1 MSSKTT
7 REPQENGE
15 GREHGLVGQQAKRL
29 GNKERFAAG
38 IQLVLPID
46 FYE

>member
-1 MSSKTT
+1 MAKA
-7 REPQENGE
+7 ENM
-15 GREHGLVGQQAKRL
+15 LVGQQAKRL
-29 GNKERFAAG
+29 GNKELFAAG